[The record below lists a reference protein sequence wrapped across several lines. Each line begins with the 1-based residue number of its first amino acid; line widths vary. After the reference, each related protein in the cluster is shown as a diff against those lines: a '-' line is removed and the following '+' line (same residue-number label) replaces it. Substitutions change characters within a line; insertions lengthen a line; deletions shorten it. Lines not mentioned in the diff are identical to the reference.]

1 MPLYNVAEVIVDR
14 KGLRAHVS
22 RAQALNSH
30 ISALEMSAVMQM
42 MRHFL
47 TRIQGKHV
55 LIRSDNMTV
64 VSYLNKQWGPKSPS
78 LCVQTWHLL
87 KWAKM
92 LQCTI
97 TAIYFSRSN
106 NSKGRFLIK
115 TQDLAHGVDA
125 PSKTGAGDFQDFGES
140 IDWSVCSRPKSP
152 SASVLCLASE
162 QGAYV
167 HNAFSLIWV
176 NINTYEYSPI
186 CLIPQVLKQMDC
198 HQCQVILIA
207 PYEYRDIQHLPL
219 FHDLT
224 LNNG

>member
-30 ISALEMSAVMQM
+30 INALEMSAVMQM
-42 MRHFL
+42 MKHFL
-47 TRIQGKHV
+47 TRIQRKHV

-64 VSYLNKQWGPKSPS
+64 VSYLNKQGGTKSPS

-97 TAIYFSRSN
+97 TAMYFSRNN
-106 NSKGRFLIK
+106 NSKGRFLVE

-125 PSKTGAGDFQDFGES
+125 PSKTGAGDFQDLGES
-140 IDWSVCSRPKSP
+140 IDWPVCSRPKSP

-162 QGAYV
+162 QGGLCAQRIQSQLGKYKYV
-167 HNAFSLIWV
+167 CILSNLSHPSSTETDGLSSMSGNSDSTIW
-176 NINTYEYSPI
+176 I
-186 CLIPQVLKQMDC
+186 
-198 HQCQVILIA
+198 
-207 PYEYRDIQHLPL
+207 
-219 FHDLT
+219 
-224 LNNG
+224 